1 MMFSK
6 AQLYYINPMY
16 YLYIYLRMRDTVQSV
31 WYGIRNILENMPI
44 KYRNQLLKEEEK

>member
-16 YLYIYLRMRDTVQSV
+16 YLYIYLRMRDTVTNI
-31 WYGIRNILENMPI
+31 WYGIKNV
-44 KYRNQLLKEEEK
+44 LLKIPVEHRDELLRDVE

>member
-16 YLYIYLRMRDTVQSV
+16 YLYIYLRMRDTVTNV
-31 WYGIRNILENMPI
+31 WYGIKSVLEKIPDEHRY
-44 KYRNQLLKEEEK
+44 KLLKGVK

>member
-16 YLYIYLRMRDTVQSV
+16 YLYIYLRVRDTVQSV
-31 WYGIRNILENMPI
+31 WYGIRGVLEKLPVE
-44 KYRNQLLKEEEK
+44 RRDELLRDVK

>member
-31 WYGIRNILENMPI
+31 WYGIRNILEKLPVEHRD
-44 KYRNQLLKEEEK
+44 KLLRDVK